1 MRKWMISVL
10 FIAMPCI
17 TFAAEPSSHS
27 KKDIDAKFNQLFKDV
42 DTNENG
48 TISWEEAMLKAP
60 AMVENFDAI
69 DTIHDRE
76 LSKAELRAFTAA
88 IEKKRFE
95 FAKQL
100 EAADQDKNGKL
111 SREEVKGLPN
121 LAAHFDEIDSNHD
134 GQLVIKEIADY
145 VRNRS
150 TAPAGNTSPASAPT
164 AQ

>member
-69 DTIHDRE
+69 DTNHDRE

-145 VRNRS
+145 IRNR
-150 TAPAGNTSPASAPT
+150 APAANTAPASAPT

>member
-69 DTIHDRE
+69 DTNHDRE

-121 LAAHFDEIDSNHD
+121 LAAHFDEIDRNHD

>member
-69 DTIHDRE
+69 DTNHDRE

-100 EAADQDKNGKL
+100 EAADQDKTGKL

>member
-69 DTIHDRE
+69 DTNHDRE